1 MKKKLLSLAL
11 SGIMLLSL
19 VACGNSGHESNPSS
33 ESQGNYS
40 EATSTDKV
48 ENVDMTV
55 SVGMWD
61 TDGSQNF
68 TDCSGNYSGEMLN
81 DAPNGNGS
89 FSYEKDGMD
98 LSYEGQ
104 FENGTFNG
112 EGVLTFS
119 TSEGEV
125 ELYQNGT
132 FINGLFQP
140 NTPELFNSIS
150 DLTTPSFSIST
161 ENVSFMQEH
170 LNLFPAATDADL
182 TEAQTFVKSDL
193 TYPMMTKTLDGLEG
207 ALYSYTPAHAIQV
220 FQEDIYG
227 HTITYI
233 LCGDE
238 NGNYYSIFYDG
249 VLPDV
254 YDGVYISFTGLP
266 VSPSGFENVG
276 GGTTNVMVII
286 ASSVAVI

>member
-1 MKKKLLSLAL
+1 MKKKILSLALASTLLLSLA
-11 SGIMLLSL
+11 
-19 VACGNSGHESNPSS
+19 ACGNSDHESNSS
-33 ESQGNYS
+33 PDSQSNVS
-40 EATSTDKV
+40 ETTSTNKV

-55 SVGMWD
+55 SVGTWD

-68 TDCSGNYSGEMLN
+68 TDCSGSYSGEMLN

-89 FSYEKDGMD
+89 FSFEGDGMV
-98 LSYEGQ
+98 LKYEGQ

-112 EGVLTFS
+112 EGILTFS

-125 ELYQNGT
+125 ELRQNGT

-150 DLTTPSFSIST
+150 DIATPSFSIST
-161 ENVSFMQEH
+161 ENVNFMQEH

-182 TEAQTFVKSDL
+182 TEAQNYVKADL

-238 NGNYYSIFYDG
+238 DGNYYSIFYDG
-249 VLPDV
+249 VLQDV

-276 GGTTNVMVII
+276 GGTTNVIVII
-286 ASSVAVI
+286 ASSVAVV